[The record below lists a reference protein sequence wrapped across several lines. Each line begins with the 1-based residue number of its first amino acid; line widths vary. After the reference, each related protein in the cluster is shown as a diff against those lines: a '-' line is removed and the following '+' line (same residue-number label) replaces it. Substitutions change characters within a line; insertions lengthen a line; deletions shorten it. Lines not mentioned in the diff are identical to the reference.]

1 MSAAVKLDPPEQEVT
16 LSPEHQVIFDYLRE
30 IRDDLKKVGEK
41 LENHLGYHAGV
52 KELTEQKTTWVRDL
66 TSLLKDRPWITVGIV
81 IVVVALGSDNAI
93 DVKSYFEAWRNAQ

>member
-1 MSAAVKLDPPEQEVT
+1 M
-16 LSPEHQVIFDYLRE
+16 SPEHQVIFDYLRE

-52 KELTEQKTTWVRDL
+52 KEQKEQTEMKTSWVRDV

-81 IVVVALGSDNAI
+81 IVLVVLGSDNAI
-93 DVKSYFEAWRNAQ
+93 DVKSYFEAWINAQ